1 MSYGYMVRCS
11 DKARVELSEEEFKAA
26 SKAVKT
32 LRKQPDSN
40 TAKGILELYNR
51 ICTRSPSA
59 KKLTVKRGRAIKKA
73 LDDGYDLQKLFEIV
87 ALSDF
92 LCGKNSRN
100 WRAGLDWI
108 LEPDNLVKIYEGQY
122 SGTPPSQQ
130 PFVNSSINVDEA
142 MEDVMAKYR
151 R

>member
-1 MSYGYMVRCS
+1 MCYGYMVRCS
-11 DKARVELSEEEFKAA
+11 DEARVELTEEEFKTA
-26 SKAVKT
+26 SKAVKM
-32 LRKQPDSN
+32 LRRQPDSA
-40 TAKGILELYNR
+40 TAKGILELYNK

-59 KKLTVKRGRAIKKA
+59 KKLTAKRGRAIKRA

-87 ALSDF
+87 AASDF
-92 LCGKNSRN
+92 LCGQNSRK

-122 SGTPPSQQ
+122 SSRAAPGQMN
-130 PFVNSSINVDEA
+130 NSSLDVNGI
-142 MEDVMAKYR
+142 MGDVMEKYR